1 MLRFPLSQA
10 LARRRTKETL
20 NDKPTRLHHP
30 SKIIAF
36 ISLQHILLYRTV
48 WARAMS
54 DADFEEPEDE
64 EIVVELSPDKLKTV
78 QDIMDYLTEVI
89 YDGWYNGLLGSQ
101 ASPWASANDF
111 VHYITGFISSG
122 NVDDKS
128 LISTLARASG
138 LDYNTFKRLWDRL
151 PKDRKVALL
160 NIVAYEVALGGFA
173 RFTESLANTLK
184 NYDEKVRKQVA
195 KAASKYLK
203 GKMGYTDLMN
213 TIASALWPTGA
224 SWNNGRYIDFLRG
237 AELANYI
244 LKHDVEVNIKYMLD
258 TLKTHR
264 WFW

>member
-1 MLRFPLSQA
+1 
-10 LARRRTKETL
+10 
-20 NDKPTRLHHP
+20 
-30 SKIIAF
+30 
-36 ISLQHILLYRTV
+36 
-48 WARAMS
+48 MS

-64 EIVVELSPDKLKTV
+64 EIVVELTPDKLKTV

-111 VHYITGFISSG
+111 VRYIISFARSG

-128 LISTLARASG
+128 LISALARASG
-138 LDYNTFKRLWDRL
+138 LDYNTFKRLWGRL

-173 RFTESLANTLK
+173 RFTESLANALK

-195 KAASKYLK
+195 KAISKYLK
-203 GKMGYTDLMN
+203 GKMSYTDLMN
-213 TIASALWPTGA
+213 RITSALWPSGA
-224 SWNNGRYIDFLRG
+224 NRNDSRYIDFLYG
-237 AELANYI
+237 VELANYLPKFDVREHI
-244 LKHDVEVNIKYMLD
+244 SNMLKG
-258 TLKTHR
+258 LKKHR